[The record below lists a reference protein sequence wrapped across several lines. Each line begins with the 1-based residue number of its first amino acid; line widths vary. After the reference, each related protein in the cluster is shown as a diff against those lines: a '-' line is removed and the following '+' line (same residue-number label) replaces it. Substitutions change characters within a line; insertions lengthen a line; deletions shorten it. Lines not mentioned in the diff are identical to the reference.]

1 MSALK
6 VLPSELRRATLLRGD
21 GKIVQFGTVFGANS
35 RKEEPTKTKKSR
47 SIFAVDM
54 SRNFRR
60 VLNSEAT
67 TTEDKVCP
75 RAET

>member
-60 VLNSEAT
+60 VFELRGDDDRGQSLPES
-67 TTEDKVCP
+67 
-75 RAET
+75 